1 MRHFEVDLGGTDPF
15 FVEGQEDVIAMQK
28 EHIRAK
34 QTENIYQN
42 AYVRP
47 EVALN
52 ENAPTAVTSKVMP

>member
-1 MRHFEVDLGGTDPF
+1 M
-15 FVEGQEDVIAMQK
+15 
-28 EHIRAK
+28 RAK

-52 ENAPTAVTSKVMP
+52 ENLQTST